1 MKNKKIRA
9 TLPTPKSK
17 NRCNF
22 QFADGR
28 RCRMLLHKTTGQLC
42 LFHQRELLQL
52 QSAAEI
58 GAELLALGG
67 NFKNPIAIN
76 FVLGKLFAHVATGR
90 MHRRDASTLAYI
102 AQLLLQT
109 LDQKRYSLARD
120 RHDYRAF
127 KPAIGARYGHPK
139 SKRRSS
145 TVVSYVSS
153 PAPSQSAAFAAGSSP
168 ASVAAGLQ
176 SRPAGNSST
185 ARPDSLG
192 TPISRLA
199 SSSPTTQTAPTTTNP
214 NRTDPAE
221 TSDAIRAQYPPPANP
236 QFPEPLPDTPW
247 FRKLVLE
254 RRALAQQQQQQN
266 PSAKL

>member
-1 MKNKKIRA
+1 MKNKKVRA
-9 TLPTPKSK
+9 TLRTPKSK
-17 NRCNF
+17 SRCNF

-109 LDQKRYSLARD
+109 LDQKRYTLARD

-127 KPAIGARYGHPK
+127 KPAIASRYGRPK

-153 PAPSQSAAFAAGSSP
+153 PAATTAPPSRSESCVG
-168 ASVAAGLQ
+168 AGLQ
-176 SRPAGNSST
+176 SGLRAT
-185 ARPDSLG
+185 
-192 TPISRLA
+192 
-199 SSSPTTQTAPTTTNP
+199 TTTNP
-214 NRTDPAE
+214 TPAE
-221 TSDAIRAQYPPPANP
+221 KPAQNPDAIRAQYPPPANP

-254 RRALAQQQQQQN
+254 RRALAQQQQN